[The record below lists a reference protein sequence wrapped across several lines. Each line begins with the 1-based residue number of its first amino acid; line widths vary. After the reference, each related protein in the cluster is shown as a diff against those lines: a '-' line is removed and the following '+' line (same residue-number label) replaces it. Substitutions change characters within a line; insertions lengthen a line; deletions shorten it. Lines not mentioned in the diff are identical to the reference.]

1 MCILAYSNACFL
13 SIITELNGLFFCFF
27 GEDLFVIKYFR
38 SDVKPK
44 ELVNRAATQSNRYE
58 RFIFFFD

>member
-1 MCILAYSNACFL
+1 MV
-13 SIITELNGLFFCFF
+13 FFCFF

-58 RFIFFFD
+58 RFIFSLVERH